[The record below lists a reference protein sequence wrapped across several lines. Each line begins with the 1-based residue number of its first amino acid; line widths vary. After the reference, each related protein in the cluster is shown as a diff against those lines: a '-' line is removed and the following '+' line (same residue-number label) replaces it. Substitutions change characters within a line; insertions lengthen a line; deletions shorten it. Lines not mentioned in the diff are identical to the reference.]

1 MTSNNSASAIRT
13 VCNVLKTIGAD
24 LPKPV
29 AQAITDIET
38 LTTAVANIK
47 PPTAEDVYNAAAD
60 AILDGRNPFD
70 DEQVRGL
77 TAARNFSDSGAL
89 QEGIKNAGHNRVA
102 EAMTANAD
110 TLVGILKE
118 AVDAAGKKLTASH
131 AILGD
136 VELGNSETILQMG
149 TKAAE
154 AWVQAKTAIDTI
166 EKILPGWYWLA
177 DLTRFANASM
187 DPSLRLADLDLATIE
202 KVGRKANAWAIVK
215 AGGTIDLATRTTAKQ
230 RPEAY
235 AKALTARDADNEG
248 AFRKAYTQARG
259 SAPIHA

>member
-1 MTSNNSASAIRT
+1 MSSNNSASAIRT
-13 VCNVLKTIGAD
+13 VCKVFKTIGAD

-29 AQAITDIET
+29 AQAIADLET
-38 LTTAVANIK
+38 LSTAVASIK
-47 PPTAEDVYNAAAD
+47 PPTAEDVFEAAAD

-77 TAARNFSDSGAL
+77 TAARNFSGSGAL

-118 AVDAAGKKLTASH
+118 AVDAAGKKLTAAH

-136 VELGNSETILQMG
+136 VELDDSETVLQMG
-149 TKAAE
+149 TKAAA
-154 AWVQAKTAIDTI
+154 AWVQAKTAIETI
-166 EKILPGWYWLA
+166 DQVLPGWYWLA
-177 DLTRFANASM
+177 DLTRFANASI
-187 DPSLRLADLDLATIE
+187 DPTFRLADIDLHIIE

-235 AKALTARDADNEG
+235 AKALTARDTANDG
-248 AFRKAYTQARG
+248 AFQKAWGRAHG
-259 SAPIHA
+259 SAPIYI

>member
-1 MTSNNSASAIRT
+1 MTSNNSASAIRA
-13 VCNVLKTIGAD
+13 VCTVLKTIGAD

-29 AQAITDIET
+29 AEAIADLET
-38 LTTAVANIK
+38 LTTAVASIK
-47 PPTAEDVYNAAAD
+47 PPTAEDVFEAAAA

-77 TAARNFSDSGAL
+77 VAARNFSDSGAL

-118 AVDAAGKKLTASH
+118 AVDAAGKELTAAH

-149 TKAAE
+149 TKAAA

-166 EKILPGWYWLA
+166 EKVLPGWYWLA
-177 DLTRFANASM
+177 DLTRFASASM
-187 DPSLRLADLDLATIE
+187 DPSFRIADLAIDTIE

-235 AKALTARDADNEG
+235 AKALQEREDHNAG
-248 AFRKAYTQARG
+248 AFTREYNRTR
-259 SAPIHA
+259 SFN